1 MKKYI
6 RPALVLTLGMV
17 AIVGVYT
24 LFVFGIGKVTP
35 QKGLGEQ
42 ISVNGKKQ
50 YANIGQQFTLPQ
62 YFHGRPSAVVYNAAG
77 SGGSNKGPNNPEYL
91 AEVQKRIDTLLIQNP
106 TMTEIK
112 IPVDLITA
120 SGSGLDPNISVPAA
134 EFQIDR
140 VAKARNIATEK
151 VKELIAQNAAEE
163 NIVFFAPQKVNVLK
177 LNASLENLK

>member
-6 RPALVLTLGMV
+6 RPAIVLTFGMV
-17 AIVGVYT
+17 ALIGVYT
-24 LFVFGIGKVTP
+24 LFVFGIAKITP
-35 QKGLGEQ
+35 EKGLGEQ

-50 YANIGQQFTLPQ
+50 YANIGQRFTLPQ
-62 YFHGRPSAVVYNAAG
+62 YFHGRPSAVDYNAAG

-91 AEVQKRIDTLLIQNP
+91 ADVQKRIDTLLMQNP
-106 TMTEIK
+106 SMTEVN

-120 SGSGLDPNISVPAA
+120 SGSGLDPNISVQAA

-140 VAKARNIATEK
+140 VAKARNLSTEK
-151 VKELIAQNAAEE
+151 VKELIAQNASDE

-177 LNASLENLK
+177 LNAALENLK

>member
-24 LFVFGIGKVTP
+24 LFVFGIGKVMP

-42 ISVNGKKQ
+42 ITVNGKRQ

-62 YFHGRPSAVVYNAAG
+62 YFHGRPSAVNYNAAG

-91 AEVQKRIDTLLIQNP
+91 ADVQKRIDTLLIQNP
-106 TMTEIK
+106 TMTEVK

-120 SGSGLDPNISVPAA
+120 SGSGLDPNISVQAA

-140 VAKARNIATEK
+140 VAKARNLSTEK
-151 VKELIAQNAAEE
+151 VKELIAQNSADE
-163 NIVFFAPQKVNVLK
+163 NIIFFAPQKVNVLK

>member
-17 AIVGVYT
+17 AIIGVYT
-24 LFVFGIGKVTP
+24 LFVFGIGKITP

-42 ISVNGKKQ
+42 ITVNGKRH

-62 YFHGRPSAVVYNAAG
+62 YFHGRPSAVNYNAAG

-91 AEVQKRIDTLLIQNP
+91 AVVQKRIDTLLIQNP
-106 TMTEIK
+106 TMTEVK

-120 SGSGLDPNISVPAA
+120 SGSGLDPNISVAAA

-140 VAKARNIATEK
+140 VAKARNLSTEK
-151 VKELIAQNAAEE
+151 VKELITQNSADE
-163 NIVFFAPQKVNVLK
+163 NIIFFAPQKVNVLK

>member
-6 RPALVLTLGMV
+6 RPAIVLTFGMV
-17 AIVGVYT
+17 ALIGVYT
-24 LFVFGIGKVTP
+24 LFVFGIAKITP
-35 QKGLGEQ
+35 EKGLGEQ
-42 ISVNGKKQ
+42 IRVNGKKQ

-62 YFHGRPSAVVYNAAG
+62 YFHGRPSAVNYSAAG

-106 TMTEIK
+106 TMTEVK

-120 SGSGLDPNISVPAA
+120 SGSGLDPNISVQAA

-140 VAKARNIATEK
+140 VAKARNLSTEK
-151 VKELIAQNAAEE
+151 VKELIAQNASDE
-163 NIVFFAPQKVNVLK
+163 NIIFFAPQKVNVLK
-177 LNASLENLK
+177 LNASLENLG

>member
-1 MKKYI
+1 MKKHI

-17 AIVGVYT
+17 AIIGVYT
-24 LFVFGIGKVTP
+24 FIVFGIGKAVP
-35 QKGLGEQ
+35 NKGLGDQ
-42 ISVNGKKQ
+42 ILVNGQKQ

-62 YFHGRPSAVVYNAAG
+62 YFHGRPSAVDYNAAG

-91 AEVQKRIDTLLIQNP
+91 EMVQKRIDTLLMINP
-106 TMTEIK
+106 TMTEVK

-120 SGSGLDPNISVPAA
+120 SGSGLDPNISIAAA

-140 VAKARNIATEK
+140 VAKARNLSTEK
-151 VKELIAQNAAEE
+151 VKELIAQNSEEE
-163 NIVFFAPQKVNVLK
+163 NIIFSAPQKVNVLK

>member
-17 AIVGVYT
+17 AIIGVYT

-35 QKGLGEQ
+35 DKGLGEQ
-42 ISVNGKKQ
+42 ITVNGKKQ
-50 YANIGQQFTLPQ
+50 YANIGQQFSLPQ
-62 YFHGRPSAVVYNAAG
+62 YFHGRPSAINYNAAG

-91 AEVQKRIDTLLIQNP
+91 ADVQKRIDTLLIQNP
-106 TMTEIK
+106 TMTEVK

-120 SGSGLDPNISVPAA
+120 SGSGLDPNISVQAA

-140 VAKARNIATEK
+140 VAKARNLSTEK
-151 VKELIAQNAAEE
+151 VKELIAQNSASE
-163 NIVFFAPQKVNVLK
+163 NIIFFAPKKVNVLK

>member
-6 RPALVLTLGMV
+6 RPALVLTLGMA

-35 QKGLGEQ
+35 QNGLGEQ
-42 ISVNGKKQ
+42 ITVNGKKQ

-62 YFHGRPSAVVYNAAG
+62 YFHGRPSAVDYNAAG
-77 SGGSNKGPNNPEYL
+77 SGGSNKGPNNREYL
-91 AEVQKRIDTLLIQNP
+91 ADVQKRIDTLLIQNP
-106 TMTEIK
+106 TMTEVK

-120 SGSGLDPNISVPAA
+120 SGSGLDPNISVQAA

-140 VAKARNIATEK
+140 VAKARNISTEK
-151 VKELIAQNAAEE
+151 VKELIAQNASDE

-177 LNASLENLK
+177 LNAALENLK

>member
-6 RPALVLTLGMV
+6 KPALVLTLGM
-17 AIVGVYT
+17 AALVGVYT
-24 LFVFGIGKVTP
+24 LFVFGIAKITP
-35 QKGLGEQ
+35 EKGLGEQ
-42 ISVNGKKQ
+42 ITVNGKKQ

-62 YFHGRPSAVVYNAAG
+62 YFHGRPSTVNYNAAG

-91 AEVQKRIDTLLIQNP
+91 AEVQKRIDTLLMQNP
-106 TMTEIK
+106 TMTEVK

-140 VAKARNIATEK
+140 IAKARNISKEK
-151 VKELIAQNAAEE
+151 VKKLIAQNASDE
-163 NIVFFAPQKVNVLK
+163 NIIFFAPQKVNVLK

>member
-17 AIVGVYT
+17 AVIGVYT
-24 LFVFGIGKVTP
+24 LVVFGIGKVVP
-35 QKGLGEQ
+35 NKGLGDQ
-42 ISVNGKKQ
+42 ITVKGQKQ

-62 YFHGRPSAVVYNAAG
+62 YFHGRPSAVDYNAAG
-77 SGGSNKGPNNPEYL
+77 SGASNKGPNNPEYL
-91 AEVQKRIDTLLIQNP
+91 DMVQKRIDTLLMVNP
-106 TMTEIK
+106 TMKEVK

-120 SGSGLDPNISVPAA
+120 SGSGLDPNISIAAA

-140 VAKARNIATEK
+140 VAKARNLSTEK
-151 VKELIAQNAAEE
+151 VKDLIAENSAAE

>member
-35 QKGLGEQ
+35 DKGLGEQ

-62 YFHGRPSAVVYNAAG
+62 YFHGRPSAVNYNAAG

-91 AEVQKRIDTLLIQNP
+91 ADVQKRIDTLLIQNP
-106 TMTEIK
+106 TMIEVK

-120 SGSGLDPNISVPAA
+120 SGSGLDPNISVQAA

-140 VAKARNIATEK
+140 VAKARNLSTEK
-151 VKELIAQNAAEE
+151 VKELIAQNSADE
-163 NIVFFAPQKVNVLK
+163 NIIFFAPQKVNVLK

>member
-35 QKGLGEQ
+35 DKGLGEQ

-50 YANIGQQFTLPQ
+50 YANIGQQFSLPQ
-62 YFHGRPSAVVYNAAG
+62 YFHGRPSAVSYNAAG

-91 AEVQKRIDTLLIQNP
+91 EDVQKRIDTLLIQNP
-106 TMTEIK
+106 TMTEVK

-120 SGSGLDPNISVPAA
+120 SGSGLDPNISVQAA
-134 EFQIDR
+134 EFQIER
-140 VAKARNIATEK
+140 VAKARNLSTEK
-151 VKELIAQNAAEE
+151 VKELIAQNSANE
-163 NIVFFAPQKVNVLK
+163 NIIFFAPQKVNVLK

>member
-6 RPALVLTLGMV
+6 RPAIVLTFGMV
-17 AIVGVYT
+17 AVIGVYT
-24 LFVFGIGKVTP
+24 LLFFGIAKITP
-35 QKGLGEQ
+35 EKGIGEQ

-62 YFHGRPSAVVYNAAG
+62 YFHGRPSAVDYNAAG

-120 SGSGLDPNISVPAA
+120 SGSGLDPNISVQAA

-140 VAKARNIATEK
+140 VAKARNISKEK
-151 VKELIAQNAAEE
+151 VKELIAQNASEQ

-177 LNASLENLK
+177 LNAALENLK

>member
-17 AIVGVYT
+17 AIIGVYT
-24 LFVFGIGKVTP
+24 LFVFGIGKVTQ

-42 ISVNGKKQ
+42 ITVNGKKQ

-62 YFHGRPSAVVYNAAG
+62 YFHGRPSAVNYNAAG
-77 SGGSNKGPNNPEYL
+77 SGGSNKGSNNPEYL
-91 AEVQKRIDTLLIQNP
+91 ADVQKRIDTLLIQNP
-106 TMTEIK
+106 TMTEVK

-120 SGSGLDPNISVPAA
+120 SGSGLDPNISVEAA

-140 VAKARNIATEK
+140 VAKARNLSTEK
-151 VKELIAQNAAEE
+151 VKELIAQNSEDE
-163 NIVFFAPQKVNVLK
+163 NIIFFAPQKVNVLK

>member
-17 AIVGVYT
+17 AVIGVYT
-24 LFVFGIGKVTP
+24 LIVYGIGKITP
-35 QKGLGEQ
+35 DRGLGEQ
-42 ISVNGKKQ
+42 IIINGNRQ
-50 YANIGQQFTLPQ
+50 YANVGQQFTLPQ
-62 YFHGRPSAVVYNAAG
+62 YFHGRPSAVDYNAAG

-91 AEVQKRIDTLLIQNP
+91 VEVKKRIDTLLIQNP
-106 TMTEIK
+106 TMKEVR

-140 VAKARNIATEK
+140 IAKARNISAEK

-163 NIVFFAPQKVNVLK
+163 KMVFFAPQKVNVLK
-177 LNASLENLK
+177 LNASLENLN